1 MFWTTTRATTI
12 ISAAQ
17 NHLKPSSSS
26 QRNDR
31 RSLVVTNVTKVI
43 AKKRDLFF
51 PILFSF
57 VYKDIFFLTS
67 FTSIEKRGSAPLYYS
82 YTLTLKH
89 SALFS
94 SRLLTFFACS
104 PHILLILDEYNI
116 R

>member
-1 MFWTTTRATTI
+1 MFTTTTTRFATS
-12 ISAAQ
+12 ISAVAHRTEQ
-17 NHLKPSSSS
+17 NG
-26 QRNDR
+26 R
-31 RSLVVTNVTKVI
+31 RSLVVTNVTKVNE
-43 AKKRDLFF
+43 RSSFQFF
-51 PILFSF
+51 S
-57 VYKDIFFLTS
+57 VVRYFFLTS